1 MDWLYSSWNSP
12 GQNTG
17 VGSHS
22 LCQGIFP
29 AQGPNPGLPHCTRIL
44 YQLSHKGSPRILEWV
59 AYPFSRGSSKPGIK
73 PGSPALQVILYQLS
87 YQSWDQ
93 HKTTHP
99 TPLGALS
106 PFLTWRELLSSFSA
120 PQDNNTLYP
129 AGIRMIPKYHKYLS
143 VGIWRPIL
151 SVHQFSVGLLATPWT
166 IAPRPPCLSPTPRTC
181 SNACSS
187 SQWCHP
193 TISSSLIPFS
203 SCLQSFLASG
213 SFLVSQFFTSGCQS
227 IGASASALPISIQDW
242 FPLGWTGLIYL
253 QSKGLKSLLQHH
265 SWKASV
271 LRHSAFFMV
280 QLSKPYMTTGK
291 TIALTIWTFVGKGM
305 SLLFNMLSRLVIT
318 FLLRSKCL
326 LISWV

>member
-1 MDWLYSSWNSP
+1 MFCPQVNYKINLSLGQFEASTPLINCANASHSVVSDSLWPHGLYSPWNSP

-17 VGSHS
+17 VGPP
-22 LCQGIFP
+22 FP
-29 AQGPNPGLPHCTRIL
+29 SPGDLPNPGLPHCTRIL

-193 TISSSLIPFS
+193 TISSFLIPFS

-213 SFLVSQFFTSGCQS
+213 SFQMSV
-227 IGASASALPISIQDW
+227 LPIIFDQSFWSFSFSIS
-242 FPLGWTGLIYL
+242 PSNEYSGLISFRMDWL
-253 QSKGLKSLLQHH
+253 DLLAVQGTLKSLLQH
-265 SWKASV
+265 
-271 LRHSAFFMV
+271 RH
-280 QLSKPYMTTGK
+280 
-291 TIALTIWTFVGKGM
+291 I
-305 SLLFNMLSRLVIT
+305 LF
-318 FLLRSKCL
+318 LRSLKSSKRDNKR
-326 LISWV
+326 I